1 MRHRE
6 GIVAR
11 ARVRACVCTPQYMNA
26 VALHPPVTVRRCL
39 AETHANMPPKI
50 IYMKDNP
57 NAARLHVHRQTDRQT
72 DMVRVRD
79 KHKKD
84 RAREGGRHEQAKEGN
99 STGQHACLVSCN
111 PCPASSE

>member
-1 MRHRE
+1 M
-6 GIVAR
+6 AR
-11 ARVRACVCTPQYMNA
+11 ARVCACVCTPQYMNA

-72 DMVRVRD
+72 WYESGTNTR
-79 KHKKD
+79 KTEH
-84 RAREGGRHEQAKEGN
+84 AKEGDTSKRKRETARGN
-99 STGQHACLVSCN
+99 THALCLAILAQPLQSDT
-111 PCPASSE
+111 